1 MFGVTLTSTTPDP
14 QQYLITQIANVMLP
28 PDRDNTG
35 RWTLESIAELK
46 DGMKEVRGSL
56 SDINVTLAK
65 QHVSL
70 EDHIRRTLILEKR
83 VDGMWL
89 KVMSVVGGLMG
100 IATAA
105 IKLYELLHAVPR

>member
-1 MFGVTLTSTTPDP
+1 
-14 QQYLITQIANVMLP
+14 
-28 PDRDNTG
+28 
-35 RWTLESIAELK
+35 
-46 DGMKEVRGSL
+46 MKEVKASVAE
-56 SDINVTLAK
+56 INVTLAK

-105 IKLYELLHAVPR
+105 IKLFELMHAIPR